1 MELAKKFMA
10 KRCVY
15 TLPPFSFRCAREG
28 QKRNQI
34 RAALVNFSLNEIEY
48 QLPGHSAV
56 PIQVILLPKYS
67 SILNL
72 EFSSKRTRQIRVR
85 TECRLFADLVKKNSR
100 TERTRKSRKVIPTK
114 NRSFWGRSHQCQLER
129 VGHIDALAVG
139 ITSKKVNFI
148 IDADI
153 RSYLDVAS

>member
-15 TLPPFSFRCAREG
+15 ALPPFSFRCAREG

-85 TECRLFADLVKKNSR
+85 TECRLFADLVKKTRELSERENLAKSSR
-100 TERTRKSRKVIPTK
+100 RKIGPFGEEAT
-114 NRSFWGRSHQCQLER
+114 N
-129 VGHIDALAVG
+129 
-139 ITSKKVNFI
+139 
-148 IDADI
+148 
-153 RSYLDVAS
+153 ASSSVSVTLTLSPSGSPAKR